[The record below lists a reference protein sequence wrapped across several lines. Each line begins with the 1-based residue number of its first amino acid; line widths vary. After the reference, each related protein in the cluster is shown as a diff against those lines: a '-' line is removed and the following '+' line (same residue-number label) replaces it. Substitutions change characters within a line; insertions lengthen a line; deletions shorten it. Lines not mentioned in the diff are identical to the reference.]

1 MRKATMLAHIP
12 PSRWW
17 LRRLLPTAAAFL
29 LLACATGQA
38 PPLAVVPQVEL
49 ARYMGTWYEI
59 ASYPTWFQKG
69 CAASTAAYVL
79 NPDGTVDVLN
89 QCRKDGEI
97 VAARGTAWAPDPS
110 VPAKLRVRFFWPFSG
125 DYWIIDLGSDYEYA
139 VVGHP
144 SRDYLWVLSR
154 TPRME
159 ADLYA
164 RILARLQRNGY
175 DPSRLVRTPPA

>member
-1 MRKATMLAHIP
+1 MSLDLRHPTLLR
-12 PSRWW
+12 SS
-17 LRRLLPTAAAFL
+17 RRLLPAAAVLL
-29 LLACATGQA
+29 LLACAAGQA
-38 PPLAVVPQVEL
+38 PPLAVVPQVDL
-49 ARYMGTWYEI
+49 GRYMGTWYEI

-69 CAASTAAYVL
+69 CAASTATYAL

-89 QCRKDGEI
+89 QCRKAGEL
-97 VAARGTAWAPDPS
+97 AAVRGTAWAPDPAD
-110 VPAKLRVRFFWPFSG
+110 PAKLRVRFFWPFSG
-125 DYWIIDLGSDYEYA
+125 EYWIIDLGPDYEYA

-164 RILARLQRNGY
+164 RILERLKRNGY

>member
-1 MRKATMLAHIP
+1 MRKTVFP
-12 PSRWW
+12 RWAC
-17 LRRLLPTAAAFL
+17 RLLPVTAL
-29 LLACATGQA
+29 LLIACVSTPA
-38 PPLAVVPQVEL
+38 PPLAVVPRVDL
-49 ARYMGTWYEI
+49 GRYMGTWYEI

-69 CAASTAAYVL
+69 CAASTATYSL

-89 QCRKDGEI
+89 QCRKEGELT
-97 VAARGTAWAPDPS
+97 AARGTAWVPDPAD
-110 VPAKLRVRFFWPFSG
+110 PAKLRVRFFWPFSG
-125 DYWIIDLGSDYEYA
+125 EYWIIDLGPDYEYA

-164 RILARLQRNGY
+164 RILERLKRSGY
-175 DPSRLVRTPPA
+175 DPARLVRTPPA